1 VKKFRGIAFA
11 AFVVLGYL
19 VMWALSPEWLPLVF
33 LLGVIAALLL
43 GAIAVVG
50 ERKRPSTIG
59 RPAFLWWAFSLGSAC
74 VIGMGIG
81 MLRLAYS

>member
-1 VKKFRGIAFA
+1 MKKIRFIAVV
-11 AFVVLGYL
+11 AFVILGDL

-33 LLGVIAALLL
+33 LLGVIGALLL

-81 MLRLAYS
+81 MLRLVYT